1 MGLGDFF
8 KKQLSTVI
16 EWKDQQLE
24 LLLYKFPAPTD
35 EVKNASKLIVAPG
48 QGCIVVYEGEIKGII
63 SDEGL
68 FDLQTDNHPFITSL
82 LKLRQ
87 LFESEHKL
95 RIYFYRKADV
105 LNQPWGTPSPVK
117 YLDSQYHIPVE
128 LGAYGNYSMRIAD
141 PLLLFREV
149 IGSRNEYT
157 TADTKALLLSH
168 LPQTLISYLA
178 QSKLS
183 YLDIDAQLDRLSL
196 ALKAQLNAGFSDLG
210 LELKDFRI
218 QGTSFDKETQQR
230 IGKIADI
237 TAESRAAAEGGLSYL
252 EIEKLKALRDAA
264 RNEGGLAGAGLQLG
278 FGMELGKALNDKK
291 EELTAYSTT
300 TDPVVQ
306 LQKLKLLLDEGILT
320 QEEFDAK
327 KKEILSKM

>member
-16 EWKDQQLE
+16 EWKDQQPE

-48 QGCIVVYEGEIKGII
+48 QGCILVYEGEIKGFI

-68 FDLQTDNHPFITSL
+68 FDLQTDNHPFITNL

-95 RIYFYRKADV
+95 RIYFYRKADI

-117 YLDSQYHIPVE
+117 YLDGQYHIPVE

-141 PLLLFREV
+141 PLLLFRDI

-157 TADTKALLLSH
+157 TADTKALLLSR

-183 YLDIDAQLDRLSL
+183 YLDIDAQLDRLSSD
-196 ALKAQLNAGFSDLG
+196 LKAQLNAGFSDLG

-264 RNEGGLAGAGLQLG
+264 RNEAGLAGAGLQLG
-278 FGMELGKALNDKK
+278 FGMDLGKTLNDKK

-306 LQKLKLLLDEGILT
+306 LQKLKLLLDEDILT